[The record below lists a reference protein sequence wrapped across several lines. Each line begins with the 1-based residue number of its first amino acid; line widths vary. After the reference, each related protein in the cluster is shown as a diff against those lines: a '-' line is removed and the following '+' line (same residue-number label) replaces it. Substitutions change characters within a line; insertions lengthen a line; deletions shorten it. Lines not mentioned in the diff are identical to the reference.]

1 MHVGLVQSL
10 LKTWDLPTFQKH
22 LETQYGMACRT
33 TTLSN
38 VSKSSQNLV
47 FSLSRCLELIR
58 GNAGVGVDEIMEMC
72 YKHEPF
78 VPLLR
83 LACIKELS
91 GAGYDERDWLSLRQ
105 AICEVRSLSEV

>member
-1 MHVGLVQSL
+1 MVWLVV
-10 LKTWDLPTFQKH
+10 LPPYRLYQKAH
-22 LETQYGMACRT
+22 KNGV
-33 TTLSN
+33 LS
-38 VSKSSQNLV
+38 V
-47 FSLSRCLELIR
+47 SLSLSLSASVCLELIR